1 MQFKKF
7 KLAGCLL
14 SVCVLSGVH
23 AMERFS
29 PRECLESSFKTQLT
43 QRGPLFGLLP
53 HELIV
58 NKNNC
63 LINVKYRR
71 YLPRE
76 WSIDICRE
84 PVHIKVSSATGV
96 DVAKK
101 IEDCIKPDKTRN
113 TSDFCGQYFALQDV
127 MQDDGLIFA
136 EGDRDSLSTPHGKI
150 YCTYLLLDRYLGDGI
165 VFSRYTDLPDIFKK
179 QDKQVVPEKSA
190 SSGAAPEVEAAP
202 QL

>member
-7 KLAGCLL
+7 KRVGCLL
-14 SVCVLSGVH
+14 SLAAISGAH

-29 PRECLESSFKTQLT
+29 PRDCLEASFKTQLV

-71 YLPRE
+71 YLPKE

-165 VFSRYTDLPDIFKK
+165 VFSRYTELPDIFKK
-179 QDKQVVPEKSA
+179 QEKLAPAQPAA
-190 SSGAAPEVEAAP
+190 SSEAAPAVEAAP
-202 QL
+202 SL

>member
-14 SVCVLSGVH
+14 FAFAITNVQ

-76 WSIDICRE
+76 WSIDVCRE

-101 IEDCIKPDKTRN
+101 IEDCMKPDKTRN

-179 QDKQVVPEKSA
+179 QDKQVVSEKKAPSV
-190 SSGAAPEVEAAP
+190 AAPEVEAAP
-202 QL
+202 KL

>member
-7 KLAGCLL
+7 KLTGILL
-14 SVCVLSGVH
+14 SLSCAGFVS

-53 HELIV
+53 HELTV
-58 NKNNC
+58 EKNNC
-63 LINVKYRR
+63 LVSVKYRR

-76 WSIDICRE
+76 WSIDVCRE

-101 IEDCIKPDKTRN
+101 VEDCIKPDKTRN
-113 TSDFCGQYFALQDV
+113 NSDFCGQYFAVQDV

-179 QDKQVVPEKSA
+179 QEKKTVTEKNA
-190 SSGAAPEVEAAP
+190 STEAAPEVEAAP